1 MTALTALQRKA
12 LETAKDKI
20 GFCYFLEM
28 GLGKSLLAL
37 AEFSSLVNATPRK
50 ATRLVIV
57 APNSFKP
64 GWATEIS
71 KHRLALAVHVYSAAK
86 HKKAEE
92 FVATSK
98 WHLPPVII
106 VNYEALRLP
115 KVQQLLADF
124 TDRRS
129 AMLVLD
135 ESIAIK
141 NPTAKRTKA
150 AHKLVKEFAYIRL
163 LSGRPQTQGP
173 HDLWAQLHA
182 VGATKPGENFYA
194 FRNVFCRMG
203 GWENREVVGIQNEAQ
218 LRKRMEPFVMIAKKR
233 DWLKELPDKAYT
245 TRTYDLGDA
254 PELNREYIRMENEF
268 LAYLKDKQ
276 NKIVDKVEASIALV
290 KYTKLQQLHC
300 GFIHDDEGEPRW
312 LVEDK
317 DNPRLNA
324 LLDAMSETES
334 KVCVCYK
341 HRFVGEQLWRV
352 LAARDLHPARIT
364 GGMKDKAIEQEK
376 AFFNDDPKCRVML
389 LQLDSSKYGH
399 TLIGDQ
405 TSDGYN
411 ACYTMLFYQNEFSL
425 DTRSQIEDRI
435 HRIGQKNAAL
445 YVDLTGSD
453 MDRRMAAALQYKTG
467 LYEALFGR

>member
-1 MTALTALQRKA
+1 MTQLTKLQLLA
-12 LETAKDKI
+12 LEKARDKV
-20 GFCYFLEM
+20 GYAYFCEM

-37 AEFSSLVNATPRK
+37 AEFLTYVEPRK

-71 KHRLALAVHVYSAAK
+71 KHRLNLAVHVYSASK

-92 FVATSK
+92 FCSTPK
-98 WHLPPVII
+98 WHVPPVLI
-106 VNYEALRLP
+106 VNYEALRLA
-115 KVQQLLADF
+115 KTQQLIFDF
-124 TDRRS
+124 VDRRN

-150 AHKLVKEFAYIRL
+150 AHKIVREFAYIRL

-182 VGATKPGENFYA
+182 IGATKPGENFYA
-194 FRNVFCRMG
+194 FRNVYCRMG
-203 GWENREVVGIQNEAQ
+203 GWENREVVGIQNAKQ
-218 LRKRMEPFVMIAKKR
+218 LQKRMEPFVIIAKKK
-233 DWLKELPDKAYT
+233 DWLQELPDKSYT
-245 TRTYDLGDA
+245 SRAYDLQDA
-254 PELNREYIRMENEF
+254 PELNREYVRMEEEF
-268 LAYLKDKQ
+268 LAYLKDKEH
-276 NKIVDKVEASIALV
+276 KIVDKVEASIALV

-300 GFIHDDEGEPRW
+300 GFIHDDEGEPKW

-317 DNPRLNA
+317 DNPRLQA
-324 LLDAMSETES
+324 LLDAMAETDG

-341 HRFVGEQLWRV
+341 HRFVGEQLWKVFVDREM
-352 LAARDLHPARIT
+352 HPARIT
-364 GGMKDKAIEQEK
+364 GGMKDKAIEEEK
-376 AFFNDDPKCRVML
+376 RLFNDDPKCRVML

-405 TSDGYN
+405 SSTEN
-411 ACYTMLFYQNEFSL
+411 ACFTMLFYQNEFSL

-445 YVDLTGSD
+445 YVDLTGSR
-453 MDRRMAAALQYKTG
+453 MDQRMAAALQYKTG